1 MYSFLDFMF
10 LQINNK
16 MLVSYC
22 KGSDKTNTHKENG
35 SFSCEK
41 RIYEL
46 TEMQTITLTGTLIKV
61 IGY

>member
-1 MYSFLDFMF
+1 
-10 LQINNK
+10 
-16 MLVSYC
+16 MLVLYC

-46 TEMQTITLTGTLIKV
+46 TEMQRYNIGKGAVTIILKHLR
-61 IGY
+61 